1 MTTTEVILNYVAQ
14 QGGIF
19 HQKELLVAIDGKDS
33 VVNKRAMDLQLSR
46 MVESGLLRRKKR
58 GVYQL
63 MDNSLPELVY

>member
-1 MTTTEVILNYVAQ
+1 MTTTEVLNYVAQ

-19 HQKELLVAIDGKDS
+19 HRKELLVAIDGKDS

-58 GVYQL
+58 GEYQL